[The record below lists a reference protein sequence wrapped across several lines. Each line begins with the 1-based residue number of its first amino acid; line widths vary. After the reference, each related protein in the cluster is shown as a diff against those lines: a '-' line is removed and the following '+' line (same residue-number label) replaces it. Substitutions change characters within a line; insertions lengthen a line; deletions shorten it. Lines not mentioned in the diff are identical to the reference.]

1 MTAIAPA
8 EVGGREDSA
17 IDRARATPRW
27 LQATVIVA
35 LWVVAY
41 QLWKGID
48 TLPLDGLSKTGVHDS
63 LSGWRDDLIANR
75 DTNVLMQTTGWL
87 AEQFSAMTTWLQE
100 LISTPP
106 PGRPVPQIGWLG
118 VVALAGWV
126 GYLMAGWRIA
136 LLAVA
141 SFLSFGLLGYWE
153 DTMDTLLL
161 TLLAVVICVLIGL
174 PLAVL
179 MARSKAVTAA
189 LNPVLDVLQ
198 TSPSFNYLVP
208 LFLFFGLGAPCGVAA
223 SVLYATAPVVRISAH
238 AIRSVSGTTV
248 EATDSMGQT
257 SWQRLRKVEL
267 PMAKSTIIVGINQ
280 TMMAALSMV
289 IIAAFVDAP
298 GLGGPVLQA
307 LAAQQ
312 IGDAFVA
319 GLCIVILAILLDRA
333 TTAAS
338 VRSENLARKGGTGR
352 STQDWV
358 ALAVGAVVVAVCV
371 YYSRLYSYLAEFEWT
386 TPGDRLSD
394 WVQDFTGWFT
404 STFDTVTTGA
414 KDAITAAVLNPMQ
427 SLLAESPWYVSGAAI
442 SLLALAIAGLRAFV
456 ITVACLAGIYWL
468 DLWHDAMITLN
479 MTLVGALLVMV
490 LALVIG
496 VWMARS
502 PRVDLVLRPILDA
515 AQVMPPFVYLIPA
528 IFLFEVG
535 RFSAIIAG
543 VIYAAPI
550 AIKLVAD
557 GVQRVSTATVEA
569 AESTGATSWQMI
581 TKVQLPMARG
591 SIVLAAN
598 QGLLYVLS
606 MAVIGG
612 LVGAGALGY
621 DSVLGFSQAEF
632 YGKGLAAA
640 GAIVLLGIMV
650 DRIARQAA
658 ERSGEETNILTKTR
672 GPGAGV

>member
-1 MTAIAPA
+1 MTAIAPSQT
-8 EVGGREDSA
+8 GGREQPVVE
-17 IDRARATPRW
+17 RARATPRW

-48 TLPLDGLSKTGVHDS
+48 TLPLDGLSKTGLHDS

-75 DTNVLMQTTGWL
+75 DTNVLMQVTGWL

-208 LFLFFGLGAPCGVAA
+208 LFLFFGLGAPTGVAA

-238 AIRSVSGTTV
+238 AIRSVSGPTV
-248 EATDSMGQT
+248 EATDSLGQT

-280 TMMAALSMV
+280 TMMAALAMV
-289 IIAAFVDAP
+289 VIAAFVDAP

-312 IGDAFVA
+312 IGNAFVA

-338 VRSENLARKGGTGR
+338 VRSEAVARQGGTGR
-352 STQDWV
+352 STQDRI
-358 ALAVGAVVVAVCV
+358 ALAVGAVIVGVCI

-386 TPGDRLSD
+386 TPGEWLSD
-394 WVQDFTGWFT
+394 SVGEFSGWFT
-404 STFDTVTTGA
+404 STFDTVTTAA
-414 KDAITAAVLNPMQ
+414 KDGISAVVLNPMQ
-427 SLLAESPWYVSGAAI
+427 GLLAESPWYVSGAAI
-442 SLLALAIAGLRAFV
+442 SLLALAIGGLRAFV
-456 ITVACLAGIYWL
+456 VTAACLAGIYWL

-479 MTLVGALLVMV
+479 MTLVGTLLVMV
-490 LALVIG
+490 LALVFG
-496 VWMARS
+496 VWMARQPS
-502 PRVDLVLRPILDA
+502 VDFVLRPILDA

-528 IFLFEVG
+528 LFLFDPT
-535 RFSAIIAG
+535 RFTAIIAG

-557 GVQRVSTATVEA
+557 GVQRVSPATVEA
-569 AESTGATSWQMI
+569 AESTGATSWQII

-658 ERSGEETNILTKTR
+658 ERSGEASIFTR
-672 GPGAGV
+672 VRHGSGFS